1 MESTVFSPQ
10 DSPTGRRTSR
20 DARTAMNTR
29 GANSVA
35 FNAVLVTCGVGMGL
49 ALGLPVVDGTLS
61 ELHVPGGLA
70 MFIGSVTGLAGTYL
84 ALMMVLLASRM
95 PALERMLG
103 QGGVIDWHRRL
114 APWPIL
120 LIVTHA
126 VFLSLSYA
134 QAAKRGVWSEVGV
147 IVNTFPNMV
156 TATVALGIMVLI
168 GVISIRQIRLRIPRE
183 NWWLIHLTMYVA
195 LVISFAHEVALGPSF
210 VRHPLMQDAWTTA
223 WLLVASIVLI
233 YRVGFPVYRSLR
245 HQLRVVEVKR
255 EGPDV
260 VSIVLKGRDLERLAI
275 AGGQFFEW
283 RFMTAGMWW
292 QAHPFTVSALPQPP
306 FIRMT
311 VKGVG
316 DFSRKLATVK
326 VGVRVG
332 IEGPYGSFT
341 KHVSKRNLVLLI
353 AGGIGVTAVRSLLE
367 DLPPRSRPV
376 IVLRASSIE
385 DLALLVEIET
395 LARFRKGVVHQLV
408 GSRHDVALESMLA
421 LVPDVAQR
429 DVFICGS
436 DDFVRAAVAVVQRA
450 GVAPE
455 ALHYEAYYI

>member
-10 DSPTGRRTSR
+10 DSPTGRRIAK
-20 DARTAMNTR
+20 DARVAWSTR
-29 GANSVA
+29 GPNSFT
-35 FNAVLVTCGVGMGL
+35 FNVVLVTGGLGMGL

-61 ELHVPGGLA
+61 ELHVPGGVA
-70 MFIGSVTGLAGTYL
+70 MFIGSVTGIVGTYL

-103 QGGVIDWHRRL
+103 QGGVIHWHRRL
-114 APWPIL
+114 APWPIF

-126 VFLSLSYA
+126 VFLTLSYA
-134 QAAKRGVWSEVGV
+134 EAAKRGIWSEVGV

-156 TATVALGIMVLI
+156 TATVALGIMVMI

-195 LVISFAHEVALGPSF
+195 LAISFAHEVALGPSF
-210 VRHPLMQDAWTTA
+210 VRHPLAQYAWTAA
-223 WLLVASIVLI
+223 WLLVAGIVLV

-255 EGPDV
+255 EGPEV
-260 VSIVLKGRDLERLAI
+260 VSIVLKGRDLDRLAI

-283 RFMTAGMWW
+283 RFMTSGMWW

-306 FIRMT
+306 FIRLT

-316 DFSRKLATVK
+316 DFSRQIATVSG
-326 VGVRVG
+326 GVRVA

-341 KHVSKRNLVLLI
+341 KHASKRNLVLLV

-376 IVLRASSIE
+376 VVLRASRAE
-385 DLALLVEIET
+385 DLALVDEIEA
-395 LARFRKGVVHQLV
+395 LARFRKGVVHLLV
-408 GSRHDVALESMLA
+408 GSRHDVALESMVT
-421 LVPDVAQR
+421 LVPDMVKR

-436 DDFVRAAVAVVQRA
+436 DDFVRAAVTIAQRA
-450 GVAPE
+450 GVPPE
-455 ALHYEAYYI
+455 ALHQEAYSI